1 MWVPLAKC
9 QASFASKERFT
20 SAAYVAPF
28 PYDATMTSPEHG
40 RKPVLCV
47 VLAGGEG
54 KRLMPLTVDRAKPA
68 VPFGG
73 KYRLIDFAVSNLVN
87 GGFRHIV
94 VLTQYKSHS
103 LDVHIS
109 LTWQLSGLLG
119 NYVTTVPAQMRKGP
133 RWFTGS
139 ADALFQNMNIVDDER
154 PDHVIVFGADHIYRF
169 DPRQMLNHHVASG
182 AGITV
187 AAIRQPAVE
196 ADRFGVIER
205 DPDSSRILAFHEK
218 SPTAPRLPGSP
229 DEVLASMGNYIF
241 DVDVFRDIMS
251 RDANDEESNHDVG
264 GDIIP
269 KLVNEGVAH
278 VYDYYDNVVPGEQA
292 GGQHYW
298 RDVGTLDS
306 YFDAHMDLV
315 APMPAFSLYND
326 QWPIFTRGLTEP
338 PAKIANGPE
347 GPCHVGNCILS
358 SGVIVTGSH
367 CEESV
372 FSSGVTVNQ
381 AEVYQSVLMQ
391 NVHLEPGS
399 SVRRAIIDKN
409 VVIPTGAH
417 IGQDLVRD
425 AERFYVSDSGIV
437 AIPKNTVVTL

>member
-1 MWVPLAKC
+1 MPN
-9 QASFASKERFT
+9 
-20 SAAYVAPF
+20 
-28 PYDATMTSPEHG
+28 MTSPEHG
-40 RKPVLCV
+40 RKPVLCI

-109 LTWQLSGLLG
+109 LTWQLSTLLG
-119 NYVTTVPAQMRKGP
+119 NYVTTVPAQMRRGP

-139 ADALFQNMNIVDDER
+139 ADALFQNMNIIDDEK

-169 DPRQMLNHHVASG
+169 DPRQMLNHHVATG

-187 AAIRQPAVE
+187 AAIRQPAVD

-205 DPDSSRILAFHEK
+205 DADSSRILAFHEK
-218 SPTAPRLPGSP
+218 SPNAPRLPGSD

-241 DVDVFRDIMS
+241 DVEVFRDVVG
-251 RDANDEESNHDVG
+251 RDAADLTSNHDVG

-269 KLVNEGVAH
+269 RLVNEGVAH
-278 VYDYYDNVVPGEQA
+278 VYDYQDNVVPGEPP

-338 PAKIANGPE
+338 PAKIANGPD
-347 GPCHVGNCILS
+347 GPSQVANCILS
-358 SGVIVTGSH
+358 NGVIVTGSR

-372 FSSGVTVNQ
+372 LASGVIVDR
-381 AEVYQSVLMQ
+381 AAVCQSVLMQ
-391 NVHLEPGS
+391 NVRIEAGAT
-399 SVRRAIIDKN
+399 VRRAIIDKN
-409 VVIPTGAH
+409 VIVPAGFS
-417 IGQDLVRD
+417 IGEDLARD

-437 AIPKNTVVTL
+437 AVPKNTVITA